1 MQDCVLNIPRRL
13 DLVLLFALFRLTYGG
28 SLIRPESTG
37 FGTVYF
43 VQNIL
48 KDQDSDLKV
57 EFTFTMP
64 YLHLC
69 HSGLTAAR
77 FANKHHK
84 RICSHVDTKTAHQRF
99 ERMRHAMQLI
109 LPALHY
115 DRMTEDLH
123 CFY

>member
-1 MQDCVLNIPRRL
+1 M
-13 DLVLLFALFRLTYGG
+13 LFALFRLTYGG

-57 EFTFTMP
+57 DFTFAMP

-69 HSGLTAAR
+69 HNGVTAAR
-77 FANKHHK
+77 FANKHHN
-84 RICSHVDTKTAHQRF
+84 RICTHVDAETAHQRF
-99 ERMRHAMQLI
+99 ECMRHTVQLI
-109 LPALHY
+109 LSAVHY
-115 DRMTEDLH
+115 D
-123 CFY
+123 